1 MSNPVSQHYNTLLG
15 RISDTFTDGQAKTI
29 QAINSGLVMTYW
41 QIGQHTVEF
50 EQQGNASAEY
60 GKQLLPN
67 LSRDLKLKHGKG
79 FSLSN
84 LQRFRQF
91 YLLYLNCATVSHKLT
106 WSHNDDTG
114 TGL

>member
-41 QIGQHTVEF
+41 QIGQHIVEF
-50 EQQGNASAEY
+50 EQQGNTSAEY

-67 LSRDLKLKHGKG
+67 LSRDLKV
-79 FSLSN
+79 LS
-84 LQRFRQF
+84 
-91 YLLYLNCATVSHKLT
+91 AVSKLC
-106 WSHNDDTG
+106 DGVAQID
-114 TGL
+114 LVA